1 MINKKENYYVIF
13 KNLNG
18 NIRYRMF
25 YGTSF
30 SSAYG
35 N

>member
-13 KNLNG
+13 KDLNG
-18 NIRYRMF
+18 NISNRMF